1 MYRIIVTAQ
10 AKKEFNILKTVY
22 QEAIGAALQDI
33 KENPFIGKPLMREFS
48 GKFSYKISVF
58 RIIYKVK
65 VKDKIIQ
72 VITAGHRSKV
82 YK

>member
-1 MYRIIVTAQ
+1 MYRIKLTAQ
-10 AKKEFNILKTVY
+10 ARKEFKILKTVY

-33 KENPFIGKPLMREFS
+33 KESPFIGKPLMRELT
-48 GKFSYKISVF
+48 GKFSYKMSVF

-65 VKDKIIQ
+65 EKDKTVQ
-72 VITAGHRSKV
+72 VITVGHRSKV